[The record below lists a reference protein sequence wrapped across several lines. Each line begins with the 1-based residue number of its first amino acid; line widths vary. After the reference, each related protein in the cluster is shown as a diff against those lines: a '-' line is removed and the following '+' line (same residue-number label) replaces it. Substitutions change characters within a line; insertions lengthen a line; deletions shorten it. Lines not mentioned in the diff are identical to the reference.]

1 VKKSETE
8 KPANETPPP
17 SPQGGRDLSSLLSE
31 WAYEDGK
38 TVRRLKAADGHEVIQ
53 VRLPLGIE
61 QYEMDGR
68 PDGQRPMS
76 CASWLHFYLAKA
88 RAAARKSE
96 DFKLSAVDFARLH
109 QEGLLFYFR
118 YLLFFQI
125 HEYRRCTR
133 DTYRNLKLLE
143 FLSRHARPEQSVEM
157 EQYKPYI
164 LRMHFMA
171 RALHKLQ
178 AKQDVKLALRIL
190 RRGLKLVESLDPIE
204 GNQIFEWEKTRARKT
219 LEDLISQMEAQLPV
233 PKVTLLERQMERAV
247 REENYEQAAL
257 LRDQIAS
264 LRQKRRK
271 PEKSQES

>member
-8 KPANETPPP
+8 KPADQAPLP
-17 SPQGGRDLSSLLSE
+17 SPQGGRDLSPLLKE
-31 WAYEDGK
+31 WAYEEGK

-61 QYEMDGR
+61 QYELDGR

-76 CASWLHFYLAKA
+76 CVSWLHHYMAKA
-88 RAAARKSE
+88 RAADRKSE
-96 DFKLSAVDFARLH
+96 DFKLSEVDFARLH
-109 QEGLLFYFR
+109 QEGVLYYYR

-133 DTYRNLKLLE
+133 DTYRNLKLMD
-143 FLSRHARPEQSVEM
+143 FLSRHAKPEQSVEM

-178 AKQDVKLALRIL
+178 VSQDVKIALRIL
-190 RRGLKLVESLDPIE
+190 RRGLKLVDSLEPIE
-204 GNQIFEWEKTRARKT
+204 GNQVFEWERTRARKT
-219 LEDLISQMEAQLPV
+219 LDDLISQMEAQLPV

-247 REENYEQAAL
+247 REENYEQAAT
-257 LRDQIAS
+257 LRDQIAT
-264 LRQKRRK
+264 LRHKRRK
-271 PEKSQES
+271 PEKSQEP